1 MIITRYDKNEALE
14 KAQEI
19 ASKVEATLVGKR
31 EVRLDDKTVV
41 FSADHTT
48 PLPELRA
55 RLIRKFTID
64 REKL

>member
-19 ASKVEATLVGKR
+19 AAQVDQKLVGKR
-31 EVRLDDKTVV
+31 EVRLDERTVV
-41 FSADHTT
+41 YSADHTT